1 MKKTALYDKHVALGA
16 KMVPFAGFDMPV
28 QYSNLGEEHK
38 NVRANVG
45 VFDVSHM
52 GEFFVKGEGALD
64 LIQRVAS
71 NDASKLS
78 PGKVQYSCLPNEDGG
93 IVDDLLVYCLGEDEF
108 MLVVNASNIE
118 KDWNWIQQYNTN
130 NVDIQDRSDD
140 YSLLAIQ
147 GPKATAAIASL
158 TDLNV
163 ADMPYY
169 TVQVGKFAGV
179 DEVIVATTGY
189 TGSGGY
195 EIYMKNE
202 HAEQIWDA
210 VFAAGEGHGILPAG
224 LGARDTLR
232 MEMGFCLYGNDID
245 DSTSPLEAGLGWITK
260 FTKEFTNSANLLAQK
275 EAGVSKRLVGFEVL
289 DKGPIPRH
297 GYEIQ
302 DKDGARIGEVTS
314 GTMAPSLGRAIAM
327 GYVDRPHFAEGTEVN
342 IIIRSKVLA
351 ARVVKFPFYST

>member
-52 GEFFVKGEGALD
+52 GEFFVKGAGALD
-64 LIQRVAS
+64 LIQRVSS

-78 PGKVQYSCLPNEDGG
+78 PGKVQYSCLPNEEGG
-93 IVDDLLVYCLGEDEF
+93 IVDDLLVYCLGEDEY

-118 KDWNWIQQYNTN
+118 KDWNWIQRFNAN
-130 NVDIQDRSDD
+130 NVDIQDRSDA

-169 TVQVGKFAGV
+169 TVQMGTFAGV

-210 VFAAGEGHGILPAG
+210 VFAAGAEHGILPAG
-224 LGARDTLR
+224 LGSRDTLR

-245 DSTSPLEAGLGWITK
+245 DTTSPLEAGLGWITK

-275 EAGVSKRLVGFEVL
+275 EAGVNKRLVGFEVL
-289 DKGPIPRH
+289 DKGPIPRQ

-302 DKDGARIGEVTS
+302 SKDGERIGEITS

-342 IIIRSKVLA
+342 IIIRNKVLA
-351 ARVVKFPFYST
+351 ARVVKFPFYKA